1 MTISTVEAARS
12 EGANAAH
19 PGLTIAAD
27 GSYAARLVPAGD
39 GRGLIPERW
48 TLDGPEPYA
57 VPLPGPRPEGPGSEV
72 LPLPDGRVLIRR
84 AVGGRHHLALLYPT
98 GPGTGELPLGSVDRE
113 GLRLLPPAPHG
124 SHGSPVHALAPGEH
138 GSTVWLVHGG
148 ARGPEPVAEVPGRC
162 SGGTWLDR
170 EGRLLALD
178 RTDAA
183 GRTKTV
189 AVDLGRGGEVFP
201 LLELTEDSDDR
212 LLLADPDS
220 GLLLLRSDAPGEVR
234 LGWGVLGSHRPVRFP
249 DALRPPGVALTPF
262 AVQPGQALTP
272 EGCAVA
278 LRADGP
284 NGTWVAV
291 WRPSQRRLRHL
302 PAPVGWVRG
311 TGLWTAEGE
320 LRLPCAG
327 GRAGRTQCGLAR
339 ITPSPE
345 PDPPPLWRAERT
357 PEEGSAEEGSADDGG
372 RSGDG
377 SAEGGPAGDGS
388 AGDGSAEGG
397 GPLAVRT
404 TAFVPVPLQ
413 QAPLARNDAE
423 RRS

>member
-12 EGANAAH
+12 EGAGAAH

-27 GSYAARLVPAGD
+27 GSYAARLAPAGD
-39 GRGLIPERW
+39 GRGGIPERW

-57 VPLPGPRPEGPGSEV
+57 VPLPGPRPEGADAEV

-84 AVGGRHHLALLYPT
+84 AAGGRHHLALLYPT
-98 GPGTGELPLGSVDRE
+98 GPGTGELPLGSVDCER
-113 GLRLLPPAPHG
+113 LRLLPPAPHG
-124 SHGSPVHALAPGEH
+124 SQVHALAPGEH
-138 GSTVWLVHGG
+138 GATVWLVHGG

-162 SGGTWLDR
+162 SGGAWLDR
-170 EGRLLALD
+170 EGCLLALD

-201 LLELTEDSDDR
+201 LLELTDDSDDR

-220 GLLLLRSDAPGEVR
+220 GLLLLRSDAPGEAR
-234 LGWGVLGSHRPVRFP
+234 LGWGVLGSQRPVRFP

-311 TGLWTAEGE
+311 TGLWTAGGE

-345 PDPPPLWRAERT
+345 PEPLPRQRAEHA
-357 PEEGSAEEGSADDGG
+357 PE
-372 RSGDG
+372 GDC
-377 SAEGGPAGDGS
+377 PAGDGGPAES
-388 AGDGSAEGG
+388 GSAEGG
-397 GPLAVRT
+397 GPPAVRAA
-404 TAFVPVPLQ
+404 AFTPVPLQ
-413 QAPLARNDAE
+413 QAPLARNEAE